1 MAQGWGRSTWGD
13 GPFGQP
19 AGTTVDVTGVSATS
33 ALGNEGILTD
43 QILAVTQ
50 STLTTTLGTVV
61 TAGAAVTG
69 VTGNAQVG
77 TLGDETVAAG
87 ATVAVTGVAGTTAL
101 GTVGFGIFKQ

>member
-43 QILAVTQ
+43 QILAIAQ
-50 STLTTTLGTVV
+50 STLTTTLGTGNS
-61 TAGAAVTG
+61 GAAVTG
-69 VTGNAQVG
+69 VFVMPMEVRLRRDCSSRAM
-77 TLGDETVAAG
+77 
-87 ATVAVTGVAGTTAL
+87 VAG
-101 GTVGFGIFKQ
+101 I